1 MKEEP
6 IPKSKEEKPNRE
18 IEHKGM
24 EVGIW
29 GKGFWGFWG
38 FWKGGAGWGVP
49 EGE

>member
-6 IPKSKEEKPNRE
+6 IPKSKEESPIQRE

-29 GKGFWGFWG
+29 GKGFWGFW
-38 FWKGGAGWGVP
+38 KGGERGGGVP